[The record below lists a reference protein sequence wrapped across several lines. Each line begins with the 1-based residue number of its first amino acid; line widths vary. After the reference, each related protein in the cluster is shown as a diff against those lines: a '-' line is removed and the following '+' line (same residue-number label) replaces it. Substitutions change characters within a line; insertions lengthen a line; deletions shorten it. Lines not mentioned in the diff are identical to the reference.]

1 MNKSESMLGNKTATC
16 EVCGNVYDKCFE
28 LKIGGQTHVF
38 DSLECAIHAL
48 APTCA
53 HCGCRIIGHGME
65 TTNAFY
71 CCAHCA
77 SQHGIGELEDRF
89 EERSII

>member
-38 DSLECAIHAL
+38 DSFECAIHAL
-48 APTCA
+48 APPVP
-53 HCGCRIIGHGME
+53 IVP
-65 TTNAFY
+65 
-71 CCAHCA
+71 A
-77 SQHGIGELEDRF
+77 SMVLVNWKIALRKGA
-89 EERSII
+89 